1 MHGHVLQDFTT
12 IRGAFGTTVTQGE
25 SGWLDLDAYEDLTVW
40 IDIREV
46 TFATSQTS
54 LTVNI
59 QTAPI
64 KDEYLFVNMVTGYS
78 QSSTTPPTT
87 PQIQKVILSQNPTV
101 PLGRYVRW
109 QLVPVAGTALSW
121 DLTFRILVCAN
132 HVGGARQGHGGG
144 TQGMMGGGALIR

>member
-1 MHGHVLQDFTT
+1 MHGFVLQDFTT

-25 SGWLDLDAYEDLTVW
+25 SGWLDLDGYEDLTVW

-46 TFATSQTS
+46 TFATSMTS
-54 LTVNI
+54 ITVNI

-87 PQIQKVILSQNPTV
+87 PQIQKVILAQNPTV
-101 PLGRYVRW
+101 PLGRFVRW
-109 QLVPVAGTALSW
+109 QLVPVAGTAASW

-132 HVGGARQGHGGG
+132 HTGGSRQGHSSAGAPM
-144 TQGMMGGGALIR
+144 QGMQGMR